1 MHAASAVVTIMA
13 TSFRFFSIEQIGDAT
28 IARPVDPHLQ
38 GTAVAELI
46 KLELTQIFETTG
58 CKTAI
63 VDLHN
68 VKLVSSS
75 VISSLLGVK
84 RHLSVNGV
92 PFVMCGMSDSLRYVF
107 RALNMDGSVFKI
119 VDDVDEALSSGD
131 KSPAFYSNVCDRLSP
146 PDDENA

>member
-1 MHAASAVVTIMA
+1 MAASSS
-13 TSFRFFSIEQIGDAT
+13 SFRFFTIEQAGDAT

-46 KLELTQIFETTG
+46 KLELMQIFESTG

-63 VDLHN
+63 IDLHN
-68 VKLVSSS
+68 VKLISSS

-84 RHLSVNGV
+84 RHLTVNGI
-92 PFVMCGMSDSLRYVF
+92 PFVLCGMSESLRYVF
-107 RALNMDGSVFKI
+107 RTLNMDGSVFNI
-119 VDDVDEALSSGD
+119 VDTVEEALSSTD
-131 KSPAFYSNVCDRLSP
+131 KSPAYYSNVCDRLSP

>member
-1 MHAASAVVTIMA
+1 MAASSS
-13 TSFRFFSIEQIGDAT
+13 SFRFFTTEQIGDAT
-28 IARPVDPHLQ
+28 VARPVDPHLQ

-46 KLELTQIFETTG
+46 KLELMQIFETTG
-58 CKTAI
+58 CKTAV

-68 VKLVSSS
+68 VKLISSS

-84 RHLSVNGV
+84 RQLSVNCI

-107 RALNMDGSVFKI
+107 RTLNMDGSVFKI
-119 VDDVDEALSSGD
+119 VDSVDDALASTD
-131 KSPAFYSNVCDRLSP
+131 KAPAYYSNVCDRLSP